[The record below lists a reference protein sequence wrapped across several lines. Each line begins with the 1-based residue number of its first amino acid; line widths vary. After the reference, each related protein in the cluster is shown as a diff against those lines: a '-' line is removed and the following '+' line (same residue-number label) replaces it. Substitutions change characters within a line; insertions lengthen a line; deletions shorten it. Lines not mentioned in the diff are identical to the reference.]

1 MAEDTVALTFHPS
14 REAIALA
21 LEKMKADGLVHPD
34 AAFNE
39 NAPDGLRSEVAYR
52 DPYFAHRLGR
62 TSLETGIVDS
72 ALELL
77 KSEGH
82 VPVSAD
88 YDRLAVDAHRT
99 RLKEKFEGPW
109 TSLSPTMERLM
120 YMLTSVRRPA
130 HLVELGSFWGYTL
143 GWFAGP
149 CIGPDRGYAAQR
161 IIGIDVDVD
170 MVKKA
175 RANFKKLENVSEVE
189 LIAEDARTALDRIEG
204 PFDFVYIEA
213 KYENKAI
220 AEAEAAA
227 EASGENDPLGPVSGL
242 YLILL
247 KQIYDRLPEGAWVMA
262 HDNLDWTA
270 RKQLAPYLAFVRDK
284 AHFRESICFDI
295 DDCGMELSIR

>member
-1 MAEDTVALTFHPS
+1 MALTFHPS
-14 REAIALA
+14 REAIELA
-21 LEKMKADGLVHPD
+21 LEKMKDDGLVHPD

-39 NAPDGLRSEVAYR
+39 DAPDGLRREVAHR
-52 DPYFAHRLGR
+52 DPYFAYRLGR

-77 KSEGH
+77 KREGH

-88 YDRLAVDAHRT
+88 YDRLAVDAHRA
-99 RLKEKFEGPW
+99 RLKDKFEGSW

-130 HLVELGSFWGYTL
+130 HLLELGSFWGYTL

-149 CIGPDRGYAAQR
+149 CIGPSRAYAAER
-161 IIGIDVDVD
+161 IIGIDVDAD

-189 LIAEDARTALDRIEG
+189 LIAEDARTALDCIEG

-213 KYENKAI
+213 KYENRAI
-220 AEAEAAA
+220 AEAEAA
-227 EASGENDPLGPVSGL
+227 GETSELGPVSGL

-247 KQIYDRLPEGAWVMA
+247 KQIYDRLPKGAWVMA

-270 RKQLAPYLAFVRDK
+270 RKQLAPYVAFVRDK

>member
-1 MAEDTVALTFHPS
+1 MALTFHPS

-21 LEKMKADGLVHPD
+21 LERMKADGLVHPD
-34 AAFNE
+34 ATFNE
-39 NAPDGLRSEVAYR
+39 NAPDGLRSEVAHR
-52 DPYFAHRLGR
+52 DPYFAYRLGR
-62 TSLETGIVDS
+62 TAQESKIVDS

-88 YDRLAVDAHRT
+88 YDRLAVDSH
-99 RLKEKFEGPW
+99 
-109 TSLSPTMERLM
+109 
-120 YMLTSVRRPA
+120 
-130 HLVELGSFWGYTL
+130 
-143 GWFAGP
+143 
-149 CIGPDRGYAAQR
+149 
-161 IIGIDVDVD
+161 
-170 MVKKA
+170 

-213 KYENKAI
+213 KYGNRAI
-220 AEAEAAA
+220 AEAEAA
-227 EASGENDPLGPVSGL
+227 GETSELGPVSDL

-247 KQIYDRLPEGAWVMA
+247 KQLYDRLPEGAWVMA

-270 RKQLAPYLAFVRDK
+270 RKEFAPYLAFVRDK

-295 DDCGMELSIR
+295 DDCGMERSIR

>member
-1 MAEDTVALTFHPS
+1 MALTFHPS

-39 NAPDGLRSEVAYR
+39 NAPDGLRSEVAHR
-52 DPYFAHRLGR
+52 DPYFAYRLGR
-62 TSLETGIVDS
+62 TAQESKIVDS

-88 YDRLAVDAHRT
+88 YDRLALDVHRA
-99 RLKEKFEGPW
+99 RLKEKFEGSW

-130 HLVELGSFWGYTL
+130 HLLELGSFWGYTL

-149 CIGPDRGYAAQR
+149 CIGPNRAYAAER
-161 IIGIDVDVD
+161 IIGIDVDAD
-170 MVKKA
+170 MVREA
-175 RANFKKLENVSEVE
+175 RANFKKLEDVSEVE

-204 PFDFVYIEA
+204 PFDFVYLEA
-213 KYENKAI
+213 KYENRAI
-220 AEAEAAA
+220 AAAQ
-227 EASGENDPLGPVSGL
+227 ASGEKDPLGPVSGL

-270 RKQLAPYLAFVRDK
+270 RKELAPYLAFVRDK
-284 AHFRESICFDI
+284 AHFRESICFAI

>member
-1 MAEDTVALTFHPS
+1 MALTFHPS

-52 DPYFAHRLGR
+52 DAYFAHRLGR
-62 TSLETGIVDS
+62 TSLETEIVDS

-88 YDRLAVDAHRT
+88 YDRLAVDSHRAD
-99 RLKEKFEGPW
+99 LKEKFEGLW

-130 HLVELGSFWGYTL
+130 HLLELGSFWGYTL

-149 CIGPDRGYAAQR
+149 CIGSDRAYAAER
-161 IIGIDVDVD
+161 IIGIDVDAD

-213 KYENKAI
+213 KYENRAI
-220 AEAEAAA
+220 AAA

>member
-1 MAEDTVALTFHPS
+1 MALTFHPS

-39 NAPDGLRSEVAYR
+39 NAPDGLRSEVAHR
-52 DPYFAHRLGR
+52 DPYFAYRLGR
-62 TSLETGIVDS
+62 TAQESKIVDS

-88 YDRLAVDAHRT
+88 YDRLALDVHRA
-99 RLKEKFEGPW
+99 RLKEKFEGSW

-130 HLVELGSFWGYTL
+130 HLLELGSFWGYTL

-149 CIGPDRGYAAQR
+149 CIGPNRAYAAER
-161 IIGIDVDVD
+161 IIGIDVDAD
-170 MVKKA
+170 MVREA
-175 RANFKKLENVSEVE
+175 RANFKKLEDVSEVE

-204 PFDFVYIEA
+204 PFDFVYLEA
-213 KYENKAI
+213 KYENRAS
-220 AEAEAAA
+220 AAA
-227 EASGENDPLGPVSGL
+227 QASGEKDPLGPVSGL

-270 RKQLAPYLAFVRDK
+270 RKELAPYLAFVRDK
-284 AHFRESICFDI
+284 AHFRESICFAI

>member
-1 MAEDTVALTFHPS
+1 MALTFHPS
-14 REAIALA
+14 REAIELA
-21 LEKMKADGLVHPD
+21 LENMKDAGLVHPD

-39 NAPDGLRSEVAYR
+39 NAPDGLRGEVAYR
-52 DPYFAHRLGR
+52 DPYFAYRLGR
-62 TSLETGIVDS
+62 TAQESKIVDS

-88 YDRLAVDAHRT
+88 YDRPALDAYRAV
-99 RLKEKFEGPW
+99 LKEEFEGPW

-120 YMLTSVRRPA
+120 YALTSVKRPA
-130 HLVELGSFWGYTL
+130 HLLELGSFWGYTL
-143 GWFAGP
+143 AWFAGP
-149 CIGPDRGYAAQR
+149 CIGSNRAYAAER
-161 IIGIDVDVD
+161 IIGIDVDAD

-175 RANFKKLENVSEVE
+175 EANFGKLENAEAVE
-189 LIAEDARTALDRIEG
+189 LLAEDARTALDRIEG
-204 PFDFVYIEA
+204 PFDFVYLEA
-213 KYENKAI
+213 KYENRQI
-220 AEAEAAA
+220 AAA
-227 EASGENDPLGPVSGL
+227 EAEGSTDTLGPVSGL

-270 RKQLAPYLAFVRDK
+270 RKELAPYLEFVRDQ
-284 AHFRESICFDI
+284 AHFSESICFDI

>member
-1 MAEDTVALTFHPS
+1 MALTFHPS

-39 NAPDGLRSEVAYR
+39 NAPDGLRSEVAHR
-52 DPYFAHRLGR
+52 DPYFAYRLGR
-62 TSLETGIVDS
+62 TSFENRIVDS
-72 ALELL
+72 SLELL

-82 VPVSAD
+82 VSASAD
-88 YDRLAVDAHRT
+88 YDRPALDAHRAE
-99 RLKEKFEGPW
+99 LKEKFEGPW

-130 HLVELGSFWGYTL
+130 HLLELGSFWGYTL

-149 CIGPDRGYAAQR
+149 CIGPNRAYAAER
-161 IIGIDVDVD
+161 IIGIDVDAD

-175 RANFKKLENVSEVE
+175 RANFKELENVSEVE

-204 PFDFVYIEA
+204 PFDFVYIES
-213 KYENKAI
+213 KYENRAI
-220 AEAEAAA
+220 AEAEAA
-227 EASGENDPLGPVSGL
+227 GETPELGPVSGL

-270 RKQLAPYLAFVRDK
+270 RKELAPYLAFVRDR

>member
-1 MAEDTVALTFHPS
+1 MALTFYPS

-21 LEKMKADGLVHPD
+21 LDKMKEDGLVHPD

-39 NAPDGLRSEVAYR
+39 NAPGGLRSEVTHR
-52 DPYFAHRLGR
+52 DPYFAYRLGR
-62 TSLETGIVDS
+62 TSLESRIVDS

-77 KSEGH
+77 KEEGH

-99 RLKEKFEGPW
+99 RLKEKFDGSW
-109 TSLSPTMERLM
+109 TTLSPTMERLM
-120 YMLTSVRRPA
+120 YMLTSVKRPA
-130 HLVELGSFWGYTL
+130 HLLELGSFWGYTL

-149 CIGPDRGYAAQR
+149 CVGPNRAYAAER
-161 IIGIDVDVD
+161 IVGIDVDAD
-170 MVKKA
+170 MIGKA
-175 RANFKKLENVSEVE
+175 RANFKKLENVSAMD

-213 KYENKAI
+213 KYENRAI
-220 AEAEAAA
+220 AEAEAA
-227 EASGENDPLGPVSGL
+227 GETSELGPVSGL

-247 KQIYDRLPEGAWVMA
+247 KQLYDRLPEGAWVMA

-284 AHFRESICFDI
+284 AHFSESICFDI